1 MLPFLSLPQRLLCV
15 TGTLGDGKLKCVDR
29 SPLHTILLFFIF
41 FIFIGIPGGAAAEER
56 TVIKLIAASKLPSMV
71 FSTFQLWK
79 IRQHQWKE
87 LLN

>member
-1 MLPFLSLPQRLLCV
+1 MSLAHYL
-15 TGTLGDGKLKCVDR
+15 
-29 SPLHTILLFFIF
+29 TIYFYFI
-41 FIFIGIPGGAAAEER
+41 FIFIGIPGGAPAEER

-87 LLN
+87 LLH